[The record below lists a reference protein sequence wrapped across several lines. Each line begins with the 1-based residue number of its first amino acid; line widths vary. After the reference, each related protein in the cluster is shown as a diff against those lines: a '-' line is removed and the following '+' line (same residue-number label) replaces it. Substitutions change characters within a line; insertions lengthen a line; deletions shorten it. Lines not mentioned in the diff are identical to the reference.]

1 MSFPIAINLDWEEM
15 TSTSV
20 TQKYP
25 LGTVGRMLDG
35 RSFRYAK
42 NGGAVLRVG
51 SIVVAKAPL
60 ASAAGGTSGPLAI
73 ESGTTQTSTW
83 RTLQLETTFTTLD
96 AKDFYKDGW
105 LWISSTGHYTICGQQ
120 LQIKSSKAHTAS
132 STLLELTL
140 YDNQRLL
147 HTLTSS
153 DAGPC
158 VSLNPYDSVIVDAQ
172 GTAALTGAVVGIP
185 PIGVAIS
192 YYFWLQTWGL
202 AAIESGTAAAAFGS
216 GVVSST
222 DAANTGI
229 DDIYAT
235 TGIGGYQSIGVLVT
249 GSVAGGYALV
259 DLRINP

>member
-15 TSTSV
+15 TSQSA

-25 LGTVGRMLDG
+25 LGSVGRMLDG

-42 NGGAVLRVG
+42 NGASVLRVG
-51 SIVVAKAPL
+51 SVVVSRAPL

-105 LWISSTGHYTICGQQ
+105 LWISSTGHYTLCGQQ

-140 YDNQRLL
+140 YDDQRLQ

-158 VSLNPYDSVIVDAQ
+158 LTLNPYDSVIVDAQ
-172 GTAALTGAVVGIP
+172 GTAAIVGAVLGIP
-185 PIGVAIS
+185 PIGVTAS
-192 YYFWLQTWGL
+192 YYFWLQTWGP
-202 AAIESGTAAAAFGS
+202 AAVESGTVGLVGS
-216 GVVSST
+216 GVVPCT
-222 DAANTGI
+222 DVADTGI
-229 DDIYAT
+229 DDHYAT
-235 TGIGGYQSIGVLVT
+235 TGIGGYQSIGVYLAPAV
-249 GSVAGGYALV
+249 VGGYALV